1 MATQTLWSHISERK
15 TNINQIV
22 PISRAKELSSFKRAI
37 PKIDPA
43 FALAVK
49 NLAPCTF
56 GLEKPNLTHYQSL
69 IRSVIA
75 QQVST
80 AAAKTISARLKTKCA
95 GSITAQR
102 VGALSA
108 KQLQSVGLTG
118 AKVRTISE
126 LTEASL
132 TGAIN
137 FRKFS
142 HLSDEEIVAELVPLF
157 GIGRWTAEMFLIFHL
172 GRLDV
177 WPVDDLAVRRGWDNL
192 HGNAEPIK
200 PKVLSAL
207 GEPFAGMR
215 SVVAWYCWRAS

>member
-1 MATQTLWSHISERK
+1 LTQDRAQELASIKRK
-15 TNINQIV
+15 I
-22 PISRAKELSSFKRAI
+22 A
-37 PKIDPA
+37 KIDSA
-43 FALAVK
+43 FASAIKDLP
-49 NLAPCTF
+49 PCTF
-56 GLEKPNLTHYQSL
+56 GLDKPKVTSYQSL

-80 AAAKTISARLKTKCA
+80 AAARTITGRLEVKCG
-95 GSITAQR
+95 GSITAEK
-102 VGALSA
+102 VGELSL
-108 KQLQSVGLTG
+108 KKLQSVGLTG

-132 TGAIN
+132 SGEIN
-137 FRKFS
+137 FRKFP
-142 HLSDEEIVAELVPLF
+142 HLSDEEIVQELLPLY
-157 GIGRWTAEMFLIFHL
+157 GIGRWTVEMFLIFHL

-192 HGNAEPIK
+192 HGNSEPIK

>member
-1 MATQTLWSHISERK
+1 MHLSRREELEAIKRK
-15 TNINQIV
+15 IV
-22 PISRAKELSSFKRAI
+22 
-37 PKIDPA
+37 KIDPLFGPA
-43 FALAVK
+43 IK
-49 NLAPCTF
+49 NFEPCTF
-56 GLEKPNLTHYQSL
+56 GLIKPKVTSYQSL
-69 IRSVIA
+69 VRSIVA

-80 AAAKTISARLKTKCA
+80 AAAKTISGRLEDKC
-95 GSITAQR
+95 GGLITAEK
-102 VGALSA
+102 VGALSL

-132 TGAIN
+132 SGEIN
-137 FRKFS
+137 FRKFGK
-142 HLSDEEIVAELVPLF
+142 LSDEEIIQELIPLY
-157 GIGRWTAEMFLIFHL
+157 GIGRWTVEMFLIFHL

-192 HGNAEPIK
+192 HSNSEPIK
-200 PKVLSAL
+200 PKALHLL